1 MYAVAV
7 FSPLLGAIIAGILA
21 FTVPADKQS
30 RTHINHVAQ
39 WATCSAMA
47 LSAVEGGLSVEICV
61 FDRDGGLV
69 GRAEGDS
76 GG

>member
-1 MYAVAV
+1 MGVLTLAKAQNL
-7 FSPLLGAIIAGILA
+7 PLADLIARRA
-21 FTVPADKQS
+21 
-30 RTHINHVAQ
+30 H
-39 WATCSAMA
+39 AMA